1 MFKKNPGK
9 WLAAFT
15 LSLALLMVMLT
26 GASCGKQAETSATE
40 APPQDTLYQVSTL
53 GALNAGVFDG
63 AVDYATL
70 ESHGDFGIGSFQGL
84 NGEMVALDGKYYQ
97 VRTDGVPVE
106 VSVTQTAPYAT
117 VTFFQADLTGN
128 PPAGLD
134 YAGLQQFA
142 GSMLPTPNYFYA
154 VRVEGEFAYLKI
166 RSVPGQQPP
175 YPTLTQV
182 VAEQVV
188 WEKENIRGTMIGFF
202 SPAYV
207 GGLDTPGYHL
217 HFISEDGKSGGHVL
231 DCRTGAVTLKLDE
244 TADVDLVLP
253 SGAGF
258 QQADLT
264 PK

>member
-1 MFKKNPGK
+1 MFSKTPGK
-9 WLAAFT
+9 LLKALI
-15 LSLALLMVMLT
+15 LSLALLMILLAGV
-26 GASCGKQAETSATE
+26 SCGKQAETNVTE
-40 APPQDTLYQVSTL
+40 ATPQDTLYQVSTL
-53 GALNAGVFDG
+53 GALNVGVFEG
-63 AVDYATL
+63 AVDYATI
-70 ESHGDFGIGSFQGL
+70 ERHGDCGIGSFLGL
-84 NGEMVALDGKYYQ
+84 DGEMVALDGKFYQ

-106 VSVTQTAPYAT
+106 VNVAQTAPYAM

-142 GSMLPTPNYFYA
+142 GTMLPTPNYFYA

-182 VAEQVV
+182 VAEQTV

-207 GGLDTPGYHL
+207 GSVDPAGYHL

-231 DCRTGAVTLKLDE
+231 DCRTGAVALKLDE
-244 TADVDLVLP
+244 TADLDLVLP
-253 SGAGF
+253 AGTGF
-258 QQADLT
+258 QRADLA